1 MPIASEFSDK
11 PAIVSCL
18 CFSYAEACTHKTPF
32 TICMPRQEPSLE
44 FYIND
49 VDNLAR
55 HLQLPKQQKIH
66 YFIFGLKLKQELI
79 Q

>member
-1 MPIASEFSDK
+1 MHAKLHE
-11 PAIVSCL
+11 L
-18 CFSYAEACTHKTPF
+18 
-32 TICMPRQEPSLE
+32 RQESSLE

-55 HLQLPKQQKIH
+55 HLQLHKQQKIH

>member
-1 MPIASEFSDK
+1 MPLF
-11 PAIVSCL
+11 
-18 CFSYAEACTHKTPF
+18 F
-32 TICMPRQEPSLE
+32 ICRSLHTQDPLHDMHAKLHELRQESSLE
-44 FYIND
+44 AYIND